1 MDEGYEGP
9 EYDQQGWEYS
19 YDGYG
24 QDYDQQGWAQAGWQQ
39 GWSAQEVQQPANAWQ
54 QSPFVQTE
62 VKTKNVTEVAQ
73 KMKETKTYY
82 RCVSPRPISRWRN
95 PSAILVA
102 TVIFLRVWRGR
113 GGVGGGGGWG
123 RRASGRAGRA
133 CCAAPRSAV
142 LLIARLLLSRST
154 LGSILLSVI
163 DFVLHC
169 MVAIWLTY
177 NHWGEHQAY
186 WSFIVLALIANLVG
200 ILVWILQNAQDTP
213 ATGGES
219 EFTRKL
225 RETPNEVVCILG
237 LSIINTESAC
247 FLTGN
252 PHDQRTFR
260 VLDMLRTLFEDVPLV
275 WIQFSFL
282 VDRGTSGN
290 ELLMLSLFVTTL
302 NVLLKFMRALILK
315 AVGAPN
321 AEPKLDFFQNTR
333 HEDWIVRAA
342 RDSTRRAARP
352 PGPDSR
358 RIVLAAGAS
367 LHDALRALLH
377 LARLLREHVGV
388 NDVRAPLAGKA
399 AHRARRA
406 ECVGRA
412 RVRSLQ
418 LHAHLTARLAGAHHP
433 RTDGAKRFAQVR
445 QLHSA
450 AAARAAAVPAAGAP
464 ATATAALAPAAG
476 ARRAL
481 GGTGGGGRGR
491 LG

>member
-1 MDEGYEGP
+1 M
-9 EYDQQGWEYS
+9 
-19 YDGYG
+19 
-24 QDYDQQGWAQAGWQQ
+24 
-39 GWSAQEVQQPANAWQ
+39 
-54 QSPFVQTE
+54 QTE

-82 RCVSPRPISRWRN
+82 
-95 PSAILVA
+95 
-102 TVIFLRVWRGR
+102 
-113 GGVGGGGGWG
+113 
-123 RRASGRAGRA
+123 
-133 CCAAPRSAV
+133 
-142 LLIARLLLSRST
+142 ST

-333 HEDWIVRAA
+333 HEDWILAPVYMTHFVLFFILLVFFENTSG
-342 RDSTRRAARP
+342 STTF
-352 PGPDSR
+352 
-358 RIVLAAGAS
+358 
-367 LHDALRALLH
+367 
-377 LARLLREHVGV
+377 
-388 NDVRAPLAGKA
+388 
-399 AHRARRA
+399 AHR
-406 ECVGRA
+406 
-412 RVRSLQ
+412 
-418 LHAHLTARLAGAHHP
+418 
-433 RTDGAKRFAQVR
+433 
-445 QLHSA
+445 
-450 AAARAAAVPAAGAP
+450 
-464 ATATAALAPAAG
+464 
-476 ARRAL
+476 
-481 GGTGGGGRGR
+481 
-491 LG
+491 